1 MPAIFRASAP
11 AAATLDRLGALQQLP
26 GTWIGGGFNLIARPD
41 HDRAFFLQL
50 SATQEII
57 EFTPIGSPIPN
68 RAAQQ
73 DDIEFLGLRYVHQVS
88 DAVTKGALHIEP
100 GLWLN
105 LPATTV
111 PQAPPSVVRL
121 ATIPHGDALIAQGSG
136 SAPEPGPPAITSVSS
151 RPFTQVPGTL
161 LNDFGYLDPY
171 LTSPLPPGIPLGAI
185 QNPNLVLTTAIAKQA
200 ITQTVTLKVATTTV
214 IGGLTGA
221 LANIPF
227 VARNANA
234 TEMHSTFW
242 IETVEHPDGD
252 GQYLQLQYTQ
262 TVILN
267 FLGIDWPHISAGT
280 LVKQ

>member
-1 MPAIFRASAP
+1 M
-11 AAATLDRLGALQQLP
+11 
-26 GTWIGGGFNLIARPD
+26 GGGFNLIARPG
-41 HDRAFFLQL
+41 HNRAFLLQL

-68 RAAQQ
+68 RGSRQ
-73 DDIEFLGLRYVHQVS
+73 DDIEFLGLRYVQQVS

-111 PQAPPSVVRL
+111 PQAPPNVVRL

-136 SAPEPGPPAITSVSS
+136 SAPEPGPPSIAPVSS
-151 RPFTQVPGTL
+151 KPFTRIPGTL
-161 LNDFGYLDPY
+161 LSQFGYLDPY
-171 LTSPLPPGIPLGAI
+171 LLAPLPPGIPLGAAE
-185 QNPNLVLTTAIAKQA
+185 NPNLVLTEAIAKQA
-200 ITQTVTLKVATTTV
+200 IAQTVTLQVATVTA
-214 IGGLTGA
+214 IGGITGS

-227 VARNANA
+227 LVGNANA

-242 IETVEHPDGD
+242 IETVEHPDGN
-252 GQYLQLQYTQ
+252 GQYLELQYTQ

-267 FLGIDWPHISAGT
+267 FLDIDWPHISVGT
-280 LVKQ
+280 LIKQ